1 MREANKLRRLEWAQ
15 KILTD
20 NEQFDIIFTD
30 ESTFPAKYHARRVY
44 RRRDE
49 PCLLP
54 KYPDMVHIW
63 GSILKKVLHTCT
75 SYSSNLI

>member
-30 ESTFPAKYHARRVY
+30 ESTFQAKYHARRVY
-44 RRRDE
+44 RRLDE

-54 KYPDMVHIW
+54 KYPDKVHIW
-63 GSILKKVLHTCT
+63 GGILKKVLHTCT